1 MKGGIMDD
9 DDDPLQSVMFAGF
22 IMALFVWAIGGIFLA
37 GIIEWLWDALLTLLA
52 HWPSIN
58 YAQAWTFYVLLSII
72 VVVIK
77 WICDRVQRPS

>member
-1 MKGGIMDD
+1 MDD
-9 DDDPLQSVMFAGF
+9 DDDPLRSVMFAGF

-37 GIIEWLWDALLTLLA
+37 GIIEWLWDALLSPLA
-52 HWPSIN
+52 HWPSIT
-58 YAQAWTFYVLLSII
+58 YAGAWALYVALSII